1 MDTSTHALGEAGSL
15 SYSELMD
22 DVELTVHKQTEYRL
36 MSDEL
41 YEDKLAEARAVQAY
55 FDQVGD
61 SLTRWLFEVSP

>member
-1 MDTSTHALGEAGSL
+1 
-15 SYSELMD
+15 MD